1 MLIPLLDDASHTLIL
16 QESVSAKA
24 ASFGQRAGSLA
35 SQRAASLVAAEGRES
50 SGIRENHTGFHHEG
64 PKHSL
69 LSLERRRPMQKIA
82 SWLCSLQ
89 ALGVGRVT
97 LQCIPLI

>member
-24 ASFGQRAGSLA
+24 VSFG
-35 SQRAASLVAAEGRES
+35 QRAASLVAAEGRERES

-69 LSLERRRPMQKIA
+69 LSLERRRPKQKIA

>member
-24 ASFGQRAGSLA
+24 VSFGQRAGSLA

-50 SGIRENHTGFHHEG
+50 ELRYKGEPHGL
-64 PKHSL
+64 P
-69 LSLERRRPMQKIA
+69 P
-82 SWLCSLQ
+82 
-89 ALGVGRVT
+89 
-97 LQCIPLI
+97 